1 MDELE
6 GYCARWNKLEKGR
19 QIFYP
24 FAYHVKSKIAMLTK
38 QSKIIVMKLGAG
50 ARNMLFKGTTLD
62 FKKFW
67 RTNSQHS
74 SYSLFVESL
83 SPVWL
88 CNPMDCSMPGFP
100 VLHHRLKSLFKF
112 MSIESVMLSNHL
124 ILCHSLLFLP
134 SIFPSIGVSSN
145 ELTVLIRWQSIR
157 ASASVLSMN
166 IQS

>member
-1 MDELE
+1 MNELE
-6 GYCARWNKLEKGR
+6 GHYARWNKLKKGR

-24 FAYHVKSKIAMLTK
+24 FANHVKSKIVKLTK

-50 ARNMLFKGTTLD
+50 ARNMLFKGTNLD

-74 SYSLFVESL
+74 SCSLFVESL
-83 SPVWL
+83 SLVWL

-100 VLHHRLKSLFKF
+100 VLHHGPQSLLQF

-124 ILCHSLLFLP
+124 ILCHSLLYLP
-134 SIFPSIGVSSN
+134 SVFPSIRVSSN

-157 ASASVLSMN
+157 ASVSVLSMN
-166 IQS
+166 ILS